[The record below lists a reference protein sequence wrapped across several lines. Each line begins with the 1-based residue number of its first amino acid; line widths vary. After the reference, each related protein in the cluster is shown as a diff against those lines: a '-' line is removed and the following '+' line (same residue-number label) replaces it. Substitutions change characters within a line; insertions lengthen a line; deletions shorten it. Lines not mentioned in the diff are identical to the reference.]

1 MRHHSNIRTLGRT
14 RNQRRALMRSLT
26 YSLIKHDRITT
37 TLAKA
42 KEVRPFVEKL
52 VTKAKGAEVNPLA
65 TKRLLLARLGD
76 EHIVN
81 KLESEV
87 APKYKDR
94 NGGYTRIL
102 KLPRRPGDASEMAI
116 IEFV

>member
-52 VTKAKGAEVNPLA
+52 VTKAKGADANPLA

-76 EHIVN
+76 EHIVH